1 MDGMNQENLDSGS
14 GLKDWV
20 EGIYTAELLKA
31 WENADCQKQP
41 WNEEN
46 KPEKI
51 FKNKNKRKKKKK
63 KKMAI
68 SASPLPGYVSYNLA
82 YKLRPKHH
90 QTHSTLK

>member
-14 GLKDWV
+14 GLKACV
-20 EGIYTAELLKA
+20 EEIYSVELLKS

-41 WNEEN
+41 WNEKN

-51 FKNKNKRKKKKK
+51 FKNKRKNKKK

-82 YKLRPKHH
+82 YQLRPKYH
-90 QTHSTLK
+90 QTNFTLK